1 MQELLSGVSS
11 VLIFTLIIGVLVF
24 IHELGH
30 YLVARRVGAKVE
42 EFALGLGPKIWG
54 FKRGE
59 TEYKI
64 NLFPLGG
71 YVKILGESDNKDSND
86 PQNLRNK
93 TPIQKIAVMIAGV
106 TMNFVLAVILY
117 HVIFLNT
124 GYKFYLPESF
134 ADFKPVGGVVAIEKL
149 SDKVEYNGL
158 AEGLG
163 AKKAGIPEQGEIKSV
178 NGRNLEYTYELPQ
191 ILRDYAGKSVDLEIC
206 TQACKTYSVVVSEEG
221 KIGITILP
229 NYVHVLTYENNK
241 LISGV
246 SHGVNMVRVMVTGIS
261 DIFSQAKQSG
271 DYSKAVN
278 TLSGPVGIYLAVDS
292 VKQYGVISILGL
304 AADLS
309 LVLAFMNLLPI
320 PALDG
325 GRILLTLPEL
335 LLRKRLNPKLEVILI
350 NGSFILLILLMLA
363 VMVKDIVYF
372 DSLKELF
379 K

>member
-1 MQELLSGVSS
+1 
-11 VLIFTLIIGVLVF
+11 
-24 IHELGH
+24 
-30 YLVARRVGAKVE
+30 
-42 EFALGLGPKIWG
+42 
-54 FKRGE
+54 
-59 TEYKI
+59 
-64 NLFPLGG
+64 
-71 YVKILGESDNKDSND
+71 
-86 PQNLRNK
+86 
-93 TPIQKIAVMIAGV
+93 
-106 TMNFVLAVILY
+106 
-117 HVIFLNT
+117 
-124 GYKFYLPESF
+124 
-134 ADFKPVGGVVAIEKL
+134 
-149 SDKVEYNGL
+149 
-158 AEGLG
+158 
-163 AKKAGIPEQGEIKSV
+163 
-178 NGRNLEYTYELPQ
+178 
-191 ILRDYAGKSVDLEIC
+191 SVDLEIC